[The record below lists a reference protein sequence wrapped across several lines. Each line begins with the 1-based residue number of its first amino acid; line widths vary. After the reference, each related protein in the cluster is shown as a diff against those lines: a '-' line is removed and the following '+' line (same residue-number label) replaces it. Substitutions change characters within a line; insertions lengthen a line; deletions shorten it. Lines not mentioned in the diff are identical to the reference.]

1 MYFHYLLRL
10 EEDEWKNFKMPI
22 LVEGEAVQ
30 TGDSIVDEWEQQ
42 LQSMSEGT
50 DTDEKP
56 WFEQVR
62 EVLNEPT

>member
-1 MYFHYLLRL
+1 
-10 EEDEWKNFKMPI
+10 MPI